1 MVALIIIVANV
12 VIGVISYRTSSSS
25 LTNAVN
31 QNLALVSEKIAL
43 EIEDMNEKEF
53 NLLNSLAALPFIK
66 VENVPLLDK
75 TEQLKQLVNIEVKTA
90 SKEMAEG
97 NKVILEEVRVLQDT
111 TGEMKSSMEEMSDGA
126 LKINETEQSLELI
139 SRHMKDTLFFI
150 SGFRCIRGS
159 ASTRQVP

>member
-25 LTNAVN
+25 LTNAAN
-31 QNLALVSEKIAL
+31 EKI
-43 EIEDMNEKEF
+43 EQ
-53 NLLNSLAALPFIK
+53 IK
-66 VENVPLLDK
+66 IQSETLQEAN
-75 TEQLKQLVNIEVKTA
+75 QA
-90 SKEMAEG
+90 AEG